1 MKHICH
7 LTSVHKA
14 NDVRIYEKE
23 CVSLVKA
30 GFRVSLVAVNP
41 DAELAEGVTLLP
53 VTVSYS
59 GRFSRFTKVVK
70 AVYAKALEADAD
82 LYHFHDPELMRIAVK
97 LIRRGKKVVYDSH
110 EDLPKQIMEK
120 HWIPGFIRPLI
131 ASLVRGYEHRIARR
145 LSGVVTATPIITARF
160 AQQNKHTETICNYPR
175 LDALPE
181 PSDFA
186 GKANEV
192 CYIGGIF
199 HSRGAVEIVKAIGL
213 TNYRMNLA
221 GNYSPESLRDELVQL
236 EGWSKVNELG
246 FVNRK
251 GIADVLTRSKAG
263 LVTLHPTRSYVEAL
277 PIKMF
282 EYMAAGIPVIASD
295 FPMWRDIVIKN
306 DCGVCVDPMDPE
318 AIAAAITTILND
330 EAAAKRMGENGRT
343 AVLNHYTWETE
354 AAKLVAFYNTL
365 LAEKV

>member
-23 CVSLVKA
+23 CISLVKA

-41 DAELAEGVTLLP
+41 DVESAEGVTLLP
-53 VTVSYS
+53 VHVNYS

-70 AVYAKALEADAD
+70 AVLAKAIEADAD
-82 LYHFHDPELMRIAVK
+82 LYHFHDPELMRIAPQLLK
-97 LIRRGKKVVYDSH
+97 RGKKVVYDSH

-120 HWIPGFIRPLI
+120 HWIPGLLRSFI
-131 ASLVRGYEHRIARR
+131 SGMVRSYEHRIARK

-160 AQQNKHTETICNYPR
+160 AQQNKHTATICNYPR
-175 LDALPE
+175 LDALPA
-181 PSDFA
+181 PADFA

-221 GNYSPESLRDELVQL
+221 GNFSPESLRDELVL
-236 EGWSKVNELG
+236 LPGWKNVNELG

-251 GIADVLTRSKAG
+251 GIADVLTRSKVG
-263 LVTLHPTRSYVEAL
+263 LVTLHPTLSYVEAL

-306 DCGVCVDPMDPE
+306 DCGVCVDPMNPQ
-318 AIAAAITTILND
+318 AIADAINNLLGDETT
-330 EAAAKRMGENGRT
+330 AKRMGENGRN
-343 AVLNHYTWETE
+343 AVLNYYTWETE
-354 AAKLVAFYNTL
+354 AAKLVAFYNTIFN
-365 LAEKV
+365 ATA